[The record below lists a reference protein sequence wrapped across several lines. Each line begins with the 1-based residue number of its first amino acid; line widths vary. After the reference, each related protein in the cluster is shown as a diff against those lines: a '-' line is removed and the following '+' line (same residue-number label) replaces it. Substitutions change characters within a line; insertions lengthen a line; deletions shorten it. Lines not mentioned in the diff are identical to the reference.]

1 MLYDTH
7 NFALPGSCGVLLAC
21 RTIDDIHVRLRQA
34 ERGLQRGS
42 GAVSTGDM
50 VTIIGDVWAQPQSRV
65 RVG

>member
-1 MLYDTH
+1 MLCDTH
-7 NFALPGSCGVLLAC
+7 NTVLWGSCGALLAC

-50 VTIIGDVWAQPQSRV
+50 VTIIGDARAQPQ
-65 RVG
+65 G

>member
-1 MLYDTH
+1 MLLT
-7 NFALPGSCGVLLAC
+7 C

-50 VTIIGDVWAQPQSRV
+50 VTIIGDVRAQPQSRV